1 MSQLS
6 LATMQHIQNLKD
18 DCDMLYDARKVCKD
32 AKTRL
37 LLREIINTHQAEAHM
52 IYWDNGMSNEEI
64 PEWCKDE

>member
-1 MSQLS
+1 
-6 LATMQHIQNLKD
+6 
-18 DCDMLYDARKVCKD
+18 MLYDARKVCKD